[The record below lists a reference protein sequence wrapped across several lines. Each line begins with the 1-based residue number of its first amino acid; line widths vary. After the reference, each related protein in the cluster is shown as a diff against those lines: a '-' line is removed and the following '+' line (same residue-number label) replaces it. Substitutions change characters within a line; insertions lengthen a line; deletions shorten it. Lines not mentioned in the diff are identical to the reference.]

1 MNKNL
6 PDRKYYNVAMANNEQ
21 KNGYSFASYKDL
33 FTQTLVENPSLYYL
47 SIIRLQVPTSDI
59 PILIPEVESYPN
71 VDVNRLVYNVT
82 LEWNGFTSG
91 TVPLTFFTMFPL
103 VDPRPIT
110 INDPNPMNNP
120 SRYYWIY
127 DYRHFID
134 IVNNAFVTAY
144 NNLQV
149 ASGGTLPATVIAPY
163 ITYNGDNELMTYHYS
178 PDYLDTA
185 IIPVKAYMNYKL
197 FTFFNGVENNFYD
210 FIDPKGI
217 QLLVKDYHGQNIFGA
232 QYIMSQQYR
241 STPSWNVFKSV
252 QIVSSFLSTEDE
264 VIPIPSYQTQGSYN
278 TLSVIKDFVPFYDK
292 GSDFRSFINFRFNGS
307 YELVDLNGTTPINLI
322 DLNVYW
328 LDRYGNRYLLTIPYN
343 QILTIKFVFIL
354 KETFTG

>member
-21 KNGYSFASYKDL
+21 KNGYSYATYNDL
-33 FTQTLVENPSLYYL
+33 FTQSIIANPSLYYL
-47 SIIRLQVPTSDI
+47 SVVRFQIPTSDV
-59 PILIPEVESYPN
+59 PILIPEIEAWPN
-71 VDVNRLVYNVT
+71 TDPNKLVYNVT

-103 VDPRPIT
+103 ESPAIIT
-110 INDPNPMNNP
+110 AQNPNPMVQP

-127 DYRHFID
+127 NYRHFID
-134 IVNNAFVTAY
+134 IVNNAFATAF
-144 NNLQV
+144 NNLNI
-149 ASGGTLPATVIAPY
+149 ASGGTLPLTAIAPY
-163 ITYNGDNELMTYHYS
+163 ITFNGDNELMTYHYS

-185 IIPVKAYMNYKL
+185 VIPIVAYMNYKL
-197 FTFFNGVENNFYD
+197 FTFFDGVENNFYD
-210 FIDPKGI
+210 NQSPKGVK
-217 QLLVKDYHGQNIFGA
+217 LLVKNYFGQNIFGT
-232 QYIMSQQYR
+232 QFIMSQQYR
-241 STPSWNVFKSV
+241 STPSWNVFKSI

-264 VIPIPSYQTQGSYN
+264 VIPIPSYQTQGAYN

-292 GSDFRSFINFRFNGS
+292 GSDFRSFINYRFSGS
-307 YELVDLNGTTPINLI
+307 YELIDLNGTTPINLI